1 MLIDVRKLRTLCHPD
16 RAANSIVRFPLLL
29 AFVLGFS
36 ACNGGRDATAEVRD
50 ATANDALGPQTRYS
64 MANGCYHVRD
74 TSTNR
79 WLAVKADGVVNF
91 ADSFAAA
98 TAFFMKPSDLGEYL
112 FYDPDGRYLS
122 LPAAADGLID
132 GLESLTRVAG
142 WQVAGLGDTLLW
154 LPPQLDPVGDGVDS
168 IGDSLADT
176 DLDTLGD
183 LRGARVL
190 SAVSRPDEHSRWTV
204 HGTQDQFE
212 VTAFA
217 TGISLVSTADS
228 VAFEPAEGC
237 TDFPEATLGASGT
250 PFSGTNP
257 DGTVFGYAETHM
269 HLGGSSALGGRLGYG
284 APFHPLG
291 ISEALD
297 NCAVHHGPQGALD
310 VLDTVVNAQRS
321 APPHA
326 TEGWPSFAEWPQWGS
341 QTHHQTYWVW
351 LQRAWMGGLRLM
363 VNHFVANEEICQLWP
378 YQQHDCNEM
387 ESVALQRE
395 LVLDLQD
402 YIDAQMGGPGQGFF
416 RIVYSSSEA
425 RQVIEDGKLAVI
437 LGTEN
442 EKIFD
447 CGEYLDQP
455 LCTRE
460 HYQRELDRWYD
471 LGIRSIFPIHLL
483 DNAFGGTRLS
493 DDPALSVLYQT
504 ANVVATGHPFATVS
518 CDTIEDYPQP
528 GSSQTDPPRGV
539 FDAIVLSVLG
549 PPPVPPVTG
558 CQRNAR
564 GLTEMGEDFVHA
576 LIDHGIMI
584 ETDHSGV
591 VARRRIFDIAQQRGV
606 PVFSGHTGE
615 IGPVKDSRR
624 ILEVGGIISNLTDE
638 PADETIAFVQALEA
652 LWLELND
659 TTYGLA
665 TGHGSDINGI
675 HNQPPPHPD
684 AASDPLS
691 YPFRSYDGR
700 VIFEKQVSGD
710 RVFDLNVD
718 GVAHYGLYPD
728 YFADIQ
734 RRPGG
739 EDVMKYLFRSAE
751 AYLQRWE
758 QVENARVVGR

>member
-1 MLIDVRKLRTLCHPD
+1 ML
-16 RAANSIVRFPLLL
+16 
-29 AFVLGFS
+29 FS
-36 ACNGGRDATAEVRD
+36 ARAHAQCRSLVVGLVALGALAACSPGGRDTNTDTRAISSKA
-50 ATANDALGPQTRYS
+50 QTRYS
-64 MANGCYHVRD
+64 MANGCYVVRD
-74 TSTNR
+74 TASNS
-79 WLAVKADGVVNF
+79 WLAAGTDGAAGFVETR
-91 ADSFAAA
+91 AAA
-98 TAFFMKPSDLGEYL
+98 TPMFMKPSALGEYL
-112 FYDPDGRYLS
+112 FYDPEGRYMS
-122 LPAAADGLID
+122 LPAAGDSLIV
-132 GLESLTRVAG
+132 GLEGITQLAG
-142 WQVAGLGDTLLW
+142 WQVAAAGDTLLW
-154 LPPQLDPVGDGVDS
+154 LPPQLDPVGDGVDA

-190 SAVSRPDEHSRWTV
+190 ALVDSPDDHSRWTV
-204 HGTQDQFE
+204 RGEEGAFQ
-212 VTAFA
+212 VTGFA
-217 TGISLVSTADS
+217 SGIPLVAASES
-228 VAFEPAEGC
+228 IAFEPAQGC
-237 TDFPEATLGASGT
+237 TPFPEAELGASGT
-250 PFSGTNP
+250 PFSGTNR

-284 APFHPLG
+284 SPFHPLG
-291 ISEALD
+291 ITEALD
-297 NCAVHHGPQGALD
+297 NCAVNHGPEGTLD

-326 TEGWPSFAEWPQWGS
+326 TEGWPTFAEWPQWGS

-351 LQRAWMGGLRLM
+351 LKRAWMGGLRLM
-363 VNHFVANEEICQLWP
+363 VNHLVANEEICQLWP

-395 LVLDLQD
+395 IVLDLQD
-402 YIDAQMGGPGQGFF
+402 YIDAQMGGPGEGFF
-416 RIVYSSSEA
+416 RIVYDSAEA
-425 RQVIEDGKLAVI
+425 RRVIEDGKMAVI

-483 DNAFGGTRLS
+483 DNAFGGTRLT
-493 DDPALSVLYQT
+493 DDPALSALYQT
-504 ANVVATGHPFATVS
+504 ANVVATGHPYATVP
-518 CDTIEDYPQP
+518 CDSLDEYPAP
-528 GSSQTDPPRGV
+528 GSSQTDPPRGL
-539 FDAIVLSVLG
+539 FDAIVISVLG
-549 PPPVPPVTG
+549 PPPAPPLTG

-564 GLTEMGEDFVHA
+564 GLSETGEDFIHA

-584 ETDHSGV
+584 EIDHTGV
-591 VARRRIFDIAQQRGV
+591 IARRRMMDIAQQRGV

-638 PADETIAFVQALEA
+638 PADVTIQFVQDLEA
-652 LWLELND
+652 LWIELFGSTN
-659 TTYGLA
+659 GLA

-684 AASDPLS
+684 AATDPLN
-691 YPFRSYDGR
+691 YPFRSFDGR
-700 VIFEKQVSGD
+700 VVFDKQVTGQ

-739 EDVMKYLFRSAE
+739 EQVMKYLFRSAE

-758 QVENARVVGR
+758 RVEKARIDN